1 MAHNFGAFSHDSIDP
16 LPWASGGSG
25 CSSSWWE
32 PAILH
37 KFPWARLPKIRR
49 KGKASSRAQFH
60 GLKGLPSKCPS
71 HLDSISYRPNLKHLG
86 LGEKTRYNSFPLFL
100 LWFSLKT
107 GEEKNPSSFTCSLP
121 APSPPVKLDQYS
133 LCL

>member
-32 PAILH
+32 PATLH
-37 KFPWARLPKIRR
+37 NFPSARLPKIRR

-60 GLKGLPSKCPS
+60 GLKGPPSKCPS

-107 GEEKNPSSFTCSLP
+107 GGKNPSSFMCSLP